1 MADTTA
7 PALPPIAPPARP
19 RMTSIGTA
27 FASLGTIMFF
37 AGLIGFY
44 LSQRSAA
51 LATDSPWLEGFEIPL
66 TPPHVM
72 MLTLAM
78 SLVTIS
84 WAYYAIVNDDR
95 PNAYLA
101 MGLTLLFGVAFINAQ
116 AYLYSLMGLALRET
130 FQAVLIYCITGAYLA
145 VLGAAMLYLV
155 ITAFRALAGEYSPR
169 QHDGVAGAVMYWY
182 VVVAIYAVIWIA
194 IYITK

>member
-1 MADTTA
+1 MTDTA
-7 PALPPIAPPARP
+7 HVLPPAAPPARP
-19 RMTSIGTA
+19 RMVSIGTA
-27 FASLGTIMFF
+27 FVSIGTVMFF

-44 LSQRSAA
+44 LSQRAVEQAA
-51 LATDSPWLEGFEIPL
+51 GGEWLDGFEIPL

-130 FQAVLIYCITGAYLA
+130 FQAVLIYTITGAYLA
-145 VLGAAMLYLV
+145 VLGAAMLYLA
-155 ITAFRALAGEYSPR
+155 ITAFRALAGQYSPQ
-169 QHDGVAGAVMYWY
+169 QHDGFVGAVIYWY